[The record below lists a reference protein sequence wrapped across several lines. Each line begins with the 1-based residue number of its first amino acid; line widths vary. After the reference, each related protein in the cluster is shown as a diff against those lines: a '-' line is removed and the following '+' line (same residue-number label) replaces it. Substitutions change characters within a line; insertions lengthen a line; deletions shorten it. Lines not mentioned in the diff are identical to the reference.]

1 MNEDDHG
8 AWVPGERL
16 RRPARDISGA
26 GALAGL
32 CMAVKDLIDV
42 EGSVTGCGNPD
53 WAAAHAPAR
62 ADAPCVRALRA
73 AGASVAGKTITDE
86 FAFSLEGE
94 NAHHGTPRN
103 PRAPSRLP
111 GGSSSGSAVAVAAG
125 LADFA
130 LGTDTGGSVRVPAS
144 FCGVAGFRPTH
155 GAVSLAGVMP
165 FAPGYDTVGWF
176 ARSALLMQ
184 RVGRALLP
192 RDATPGSSHEPLTLV
207 MAADVFAAA
216 DADAAARLRP
226 LAARLGA
233 VDAIEV
239 FGGATEPW
247 LQSYAVL
254 QGAEIRA
261 TLGPWMAAHRPR
273 MGAAIA
279 SRFATLDALQDS
291 EIAYWS
297 GWRVEQSRRLRAM
310 LAGGHVL
317 VMPTTPGAALER
329 TSTPGMRGHFYAKA
343 LAINALAGHAGLPQ
357 LTLPMATLDGDPQ
370 GPPLG
375 LSLVGA
381 SGSDHALLDFAAAC
395 ADSGEFP
402 MLS

>member
-1 MNEDDHG
+1 MSEPDYG
-8 AWVPGERL
+8 AWVPGERV
-16 RRPARDISGA
+16 RRPPLAAAGE

-32 CMAVKDLIDV
+32 RVAVKDLIDV

-62 ADAPCVRALRA
+62 ADAPCVQALRA
-73 AGASVAGKTITDE
+73 AGAAIVGKTITDE

-94 NAHHGTPRN
+94 NAHYGTPRN

-125 LADFA
+125 LADVT

-144 FCGVAGFRPTH
+144 FCGVHGFRPTH

-165 FAPGYDTVGWF
+165 FAPSYDTVGWF
-176 ARSALLMQ
+176 ARSAALMQ
-184 RVGRALLP
+184 RVGRLLLP
-192 RDATPGSSHEPLTLV
+192 RDVTRGSAPEPLKLLV
-207 MAADVFAAA
+207 AADVFAAA
-216 DADAAARLRP
+216 DKDAAVHMRP

-233 VDAIEV
+233 IDAVEA
-239 FGGATEPW
+239 FGGAIEPW

-273 MGAAIA
+273 MGTAIA
-279 SRFATLDALQDS
+279 SRFASLDALQDS
-291 EIAYWS
+291 EIAHWS
-297 GWRVEQSRRLRAM
+297 GWRVEQSRRLRAL
-310 LAGGHVL
+310 LADGHVL
-317 VMPTTPGAALER
+317 LLPTTPGAALER
-329 TSTPGMRGHFYAKA
+329 TATPEMRGHFYAKA

-357 LTLPMATLDGDPQ
+357 ISLPMATLDGHPQ

-375 LSLVGA
+375 LSLLGA
-381 SGSDHALLDFAAAC
+381 PGSDHALLDFAVAL